1 MAKPA
6 SYAGQMGTYR
16 FDQEALTK
24 HLGINRSQLKLQ
36 EFKGRLFL
44 DDELMA
50 REDDYLRLTYTNE
63 MQIRFE
69 ADQMIIQINGN
80 TVIGERVR
88 K

>member
-1 MAKPA
+1 
-6 SYAGQMGTYR
+6 
-16 FDQEALTK
+16 
-24 HLGINRSQLKLQ
+24 
-36 EFKGRLFL
+36 
-44 DDELMA
+44 MA